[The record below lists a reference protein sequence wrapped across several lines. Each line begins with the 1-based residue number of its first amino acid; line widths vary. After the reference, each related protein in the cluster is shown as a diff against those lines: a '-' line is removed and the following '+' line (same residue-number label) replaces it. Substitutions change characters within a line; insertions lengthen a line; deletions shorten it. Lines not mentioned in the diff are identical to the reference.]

1 MTIYICHINVCNL
14 YLLFVKNFVVG
25 RYVMCVGSYVGV
37 CWQWHMDMLDGSMVL
52 AGIDGMDNISDLAAL
67 LINYKVVIL
76 ILLWIVIQ

>member
-1 MTIYICHINVCNL
+1 
-14 YLLFVKNFVVG
+14 
-25 RYVMCVGSYVGV
+25 
-37 CWQWHMDMLDGSMVL
+37 MDMLDGSMVL